1 MKIRRLLMIA
11 VVALLSLQGSMAQ
24 APKNLT
30 LKEAISLS
38 IKNSKQLKYSKAKI
52 DETVASVREAMDQ
65 RLPDVKVTGSYLH
78 LNNPNVNLK
87 TSKDSTATPG
97 TKQESVKVTQ
107 AAYGLVNL
115 SLPLYSGLRI
125 QYGIESAK
133 YLEQA
138 ARLDAENDRE
148 DIIHNTI
155 DAFSNLY
162 KAGAAVGLVKES
174 LNQSEQ
180 RVKDFSSLEKN
191 GLLARN
197 DLLKAQLQSSNIEL
211 TLLDAQNNW
220 KIANVNMNLMLGL
233 PEETALDPDSS
244 SLQEQTDNRT
254 VAEWE
259 QAALQHRKDVAALGF
274 REKAATTYVKSVKGE
289 MYPSLALTGGYVA
302 LYVPNLVTVTNA
314 LNVGLGVQYNIGS
327 LWKTKSKI
335 QQAQARVQQV
345 QANED
350 MLTDAIRLQINQS
363 YENVLLS
370 KKKIDVYDKAI
381 EQAAENYKITKNKY
395 DNSLV
400 TTTDLLE
407 ADVAQLQA
415 KLNHAFAKADAI
427 VAYNKLLQVA
437 GLLNTETENK

>member
-1 MKIRRLLMIA
+1 MKFRRLLMIA
-11 VVALLSLQGSMAQ
+11 VLALTMREGMAQ
-24 APKNLT
+24 APRNLT
-30 LKEAISLS
+30 LEGAVSLS

-52 DETVASVREAMDQ
+52 DETVASVREAMDR
-65 RLPDVKVTGSYLH
+65 RLPDVNVTGSYVH
-78 LNNPNVNLK
+78 LNSPNINLK
-87 TSKDSTATPG
+87 TGKDSASSSG
-97 TKQESVKVTQ
+97 SKQENVRVTQ
-107 AAYGLVNL
+107 AAYGILNL

-148 DIIHNTI
+148 EIVLNTI
-155 DAFSNLY
+155 NAFSNLY
-162 KAGAAVGLVKES
+162 KSRAAVDLVKES
-174 LNQSEQ
+174 LNQSRQ
-180 RVKDFSSLEKN
+180 RVKDFSNLEKN

-233 PEETALDPDSS
+233 PEETDLAPDSS
-244 SLQEQTDNRT
+244 SLQVQSDSRSI
-254 VAEWE
+254 AEWE
-259 QAALQHRKDVAALGF
+259 QAALQHRKDVAALTF
-274 REKAATTYVKSVKGE
+274 REKAAITNVKAVKGE

-370 KKKIDVYDKAI
+370 KKKIEVYDQAI
-381 EQAAENYKITKNKY
+381 EQAAENFKITKNKY
-395 DNSLV
+395 ENSLV

-415 KLNHAFAKADAI
+415 KLNHAFAKADAA

-437 GLLNTETENK
+437 GLLNTGTENK

>member
-1 MKIRRLLMIA
+1 MKFRRLLMIA
-11 VVALLSLQGSMAQ
+11 VITLLALKEGMAQ
-24 APKNLT
+24 APRNLT
-30 LKEAISLS
+30 LQEAVSLS
-38 IKNSKQLKYSKAKI
+38 LKNSKQLKYSKAKI
-52 DETVASVREAMDQ
+52 DETVASVREAMDR
-65 RLPDVKVTGSYLH
+65 RLPDLKVSGSYIH

-87 TSKDSTATPG
+87 TSSDSSSG
-97 TKQESVKVTQ
+97 TKQGNVKVTQ
-107 AAYGLVNL
+107 AAYGFLNL
-115 SLPLYSGLRI
+115 SLPIYSGLRI

-148 DIIHNTI
+148 DIIQNTI

-162 KAGAAVGLVKES
+162 KSRAAVDLVKEN
-174 LNQSEQ
+174 LNQSQQ
-180 RVKDFSSLEKN
+180 RVKDFSNLEKN

-211 TLLDAQNNW
+211 TLLDAENNW

-233 PEETALDPDSS
+233 PEETPLTPDSS
-244 SLQEQTDNRT
+244 SLQQRSDSRT
-254 VAEWE
+254 IVEWE
-259 QAALQHRKDVAALGF
+259 QAALQHRKDVAALTF
-274 REKAATTYVKSVKGE
+274 REKAAVTNVKAVKGE

-314 LNVGLGVQYNIGS
+314 VNVGLGVQYNIGS

-370 KKKIDVYDKAI
+370 KKKIDVYNQAI
-381 EQAAENYKITKNKY
+381 EQAAENFKITKNKY

-407 ADVAQLQA
+407 ADVSQLQA

-437 GLLNTETENK
+437 GLLNAETENK